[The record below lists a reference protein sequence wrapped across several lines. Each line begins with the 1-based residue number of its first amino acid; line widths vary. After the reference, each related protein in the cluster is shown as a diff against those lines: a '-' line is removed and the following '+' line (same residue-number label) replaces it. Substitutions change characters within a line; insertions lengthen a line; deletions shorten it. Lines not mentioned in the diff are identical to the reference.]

1 MNIKSR
7 VLKVVLV
14 ASVIGG
20 IIGVILASVTAVILV
35 GGRVLTWLLPAISME
50 FASLM
55 TCSSEEGWDTIVR
68 RLES

>member
-50 FASLM
+50 FASLIS
-55 TCSSEEGWDTIVR
+55 CSSEDGWDSLAQG
-68 RLES
+68 LES